1 MCSSCR
7 TSGVR
12 VARARRDGKER
23 RRGNLKDDIDKSR
36 VDNSSDPY
44 AYGGPEA
51 TRVSRLHGPA
61 KRHAS
66 RDANTPA
73 QERLRAAV
81 VCVQLEPCLGLRQ
94 GLQARPICEFMLVL
108 VRQHL
113 QYLVVQA
120 ATICNQR
127 HQYLLHAYIW
137 PLSCRSDADR
147 RPSERHALNMTRLHE
162 TSKSGAARDVARLST
177 NRVGSS
183 GWAGIEKCHR

>member
-1 MCSSCR
+1 M
-7 TSGVR
+7 
-12 VARARRDGKER
+12 
-23 RRGNLKDDIDKSR
+23 
-36 VDNSSDPY
+36 
-44 AYGGPEA
+44 
-51 TRVSRLHGPA
+51 SRLHGPA

-73 QERLRAAV
+73 QERLCAAV
-81 VCVQLEPCLGLRQ
+81 VCVQLEPCIGLRQ

-120 ATICNQR
+120 ATICNRR

-147 RPSERHALNMTRLHE
+147 RPSERHAFNMTRLHE